1 MAMKNMVQNAF
12 SFACAA
18 VNASKAVA
26 LLAAIGTGVAC
37 PSSAFAQSVSGD
49 WLVEADTNLT
59 EDVAV
64 DGALVVPP
72 GVTVNLNGHELAA
85 KSLRGA
91 EIFEDGSG
99 VKYERLDYIESDGTQ
114 YIITDFTPAAGDRV
128 EIQIAFTEDGGN
140 YSGIIS
146 TRSSDGGN
154 GFSLWRTGS
163 NGGAAD
169 LAYAIR
175 ADYGTYNGERF
186 LRSLG
191 DKMKA
196 SAGIRRI
203 VMHSGWPGNGKYAV
217 VLKDE
222 SDATLAV
229 VSDLDTGSYNPA
241 GPLALMTNGKWID
254 GTFTPGDGF
263 NAKLRFYWLKF
274 DADGA
279 KCTIYPVRRLSDG
292 TLGAFNAVT
301 RKFLPPATGTFT
313 KCGEYTGFAGGTV
326 ADAFT
331 QGTRD
336 LTVADASR
344 VTQVGTLYDET
355 YSMASLFNNNYKH
368 PRDYPTAQQNWS
380 TQRILAKKEN
390 LPVKV
395 DYDFGD
401 GTPQVVDAYKMYF
414 NQSEGFEKRAPK
426 AWKFY
431 GSNDPAAKGGADD
444 ALWTLLDERT
454 SETNWQRPEERVFSF
469 KNETPYRFYRI
480 CFSAAQDDTDGF
492 LELVQLEYFRA
503 GRLRITVPQGETVKN
518 AGVAVSGDVLVV
530 KDGAGTLNMA
540 KASAG
545 FGGERRLSLLVKE
558 GYAVKTGATPCGA
571 SGSLIQVEDGAQFDL
586 NGDSYGHYD
595 YAIAGSGPDGAA
607 VAGALVNNTTV
618 ENAWDSKLFMRNIYL
633 KDDATIG
640 GTQNI
645 GMSYGSGTS
654 WAYLNGH
661 ALTYRM
667 ASGVMIYNSRIG
679 YAGPG
684 EIVLAGGRFRPTVAD
699 YPVSGDVS
707 IRVLSGGVYDAQDKA
722 PTQPVREFTFAA
734 GGTYAHTWNNYAN
747 LTTAVVLDK
756 YAPNTVTASGSY
768 EAAPKVQLGA
778 SGGLAPTLD
787 LSLHSAT
794 FDGTTTTFFGGATVT
809 VDIGGRTVQPGE
821 RLVSWTVPPPE
832 TTSFVLRGTGA
843 YITELEMS
851 LEAANDGLVVRAAAT
866 PAYAEWD
873 VANER
878 WKFLNGAG
886 EPFPLEWTGGVT
898 PAMSV
903 RFASLAEYEAIASAS
918 SGLAPASYILTAL
931 PLAAGAGTIDMTGFD
946 FAPAFG
952 VEIDLKGNTLKLPA
966 SAMGSAVAF
975 TVTNTAETVG
985 TLLVD
990 VASGETVENTAMAI
1004 GGPVKVLKTGEGT
1017 FLASKANQTYTGGT
1031 EVTEGELRC
1040 GRAGDALPYGA
1051 ENGEIVVSKTGSRL
1065 GVMEMNGKVN
1075 YNAYRLVLNGGRLQ
1089 NTLAAAS
1096 NGSIL
1101 WDNLRLEDDSFITVT
1116 QFYGFIGMWYGP
1128 TEIDLNGHTLTV
1140 NIGGGMDFLLCST
1153 TIHDGTFHVASGG
1166 FLQTMG
1172 GTTVTATDNVTMKLN
1187 CAFRMNGP
1195 MDVANYESLYAD
1207 GWNRESGKMRVYGTF
1222 TPTTDYFWGC
1232 EMQDGST
1239 LDLSGKSGTWST
1251 RNLTGSSMGGVR
1263 DVTFAK
1269 GTAEAPSTI
1278 TVKVDPANAAI
1289 RSLARQKDPETGAYC
1304 GYIVKWTDTAAASR
1318 PDATV
1323 KFQLDPVS
1331 KGAFKLEAKDD
1342 GLVLFPAGG
1351 LMLII
1356 R

>member
-1 MAMKNMVQNAF
+1 MTMKNIADNFA
-12 SFACAA
+12 SFKRAA
-18 VNASKAVA
+18 ANASKTVA
-26 LLAAIGTGVAC
+26 LLAAIGTGTAC

-91 EIFEDGSG
+91 EIYEDGSG

-114 YIITDFTPAAGDRV
+114 YIITDFTPAAGDRA

-146 TRSSDGGN
+146 TRDENGGN
-154 GFSLWRTGS
+154 GFNLWRTGS
-163 NGGAAD
+163 NGGTPS

-186 LRSLG
+186 LRNLG

-241 GPLALMTNGKWID
+241 GPLALMTNGKWIN

-292 TLGAFNAVT
+292 MLGAFNTVT

-313 KCGEYTGFAGGTV
+313 KCGEYAGSAGGTV

-344 VTQVGTLYDET
+344 VTQVGTMYNET
-355 YSMASLFNNNYKH
+355 YSMANLFNNNYVH
-368 PRDYPTAQQNWS
+368 PSIGAPSFGGGVNWS
-380 TQRILAKKEN
+380 TQRILVRKEN
-390 LPVKV
+390 LPVKA
-395 DYDFGD
+395 DYDFGA
-401 GTPQVVDAYKMYF
+401 GTPQVVDAYRFYF
-414 NQSEGFEKRAPK
+414 AQGSDYTGRAPK
-426 AWKFY
+426 AWKLF
-431 GSNDPAAKGGADD
+431 GSNNPEAKGGDD
-444 ALWTLLDERT
+444 SLWTLLDERT
-454 SETNWQRPEERVFSF
+454 DETGWGTSEQRVYSF
-469 KNETPYRFYRI
+469 RNETAYRFYRVS
-480 CFSAAQDDTDGF
+480 FEEENGRDDI
-492 LELVQLEYFRA
+492 LELIQVEYFRS

-558 GYAVKTGATPCGA
+558 GYAVKTGDTPCGA
-571 SGSLIQVEDGAQFDL
+571 SGSLIQVEGGAQFDL

-595 YAIAGSGPDGAA
+595 YAIAGSGPAGAA
-607 VAGALVNNTTV
+607 VAGALVNNTAV

-734 GGTYAHTWNNYAN
+734 GGTYAHTWPNYAN

-778 SGGLAPTLD
+778 SGGLEPTLD

-794 FDGTTTTFFGGATVT
+794 FDGSTTTFFDGAKVT

-821 RLVSWTVPPPE
+821 KLVSWTTPPPAA
-832 TTSFVLRGTGA
+832 TSFVLQGTGE
-843 YITELEMS
+843 YIEELAMS

-873 VANER
+873 VANGT
-878 WKFLNGAG
+878 WKFLNGDG

-966 SAMGSAVAF
+966 SAMGNAVAF

-1004 GGPVKVLKTGEGT
+1004 GGAVKVLKTGEGT
-1017 FLASKANQTYTGGT
+1017 FIASKANQTYTGGT
-1031 EVTEGELRC
+1031 EVAEGQLRC
-1040 GRAGDALPYGA
+1040 GLNGDVLPYGA
-1051 ENGEIVVSKTGSRL
+1051 GDGEIKISKTGDLL
-1065 GVMEMNGKVN
+1065 GVMEMNGKAN
-1075 YNAYRLVLNGGRLQ
+1075 YHTYKFVLDGGRLQ
-1089 NTLAAAS
+1089 NTLAA
-1096 NGSIL
+1096 GSDQYIL
-1101 WDNLRLEDDSFITVT
+1101 WDNLRLESDSFLTVT
-1116 QFYGFIGMWYGP
+1116 KFYGFIGNGYGP

-1140 NIGGGMDFLLCST
+1140 DIANSTDFLLCNT
-1153 TIHDGTFHVASGG
+1153 TIHDGVFDVVSGG
-1166 FLQTMG
+1166 YLQTWRS
-1172 GTTVTATDNVTMKLN
+1172 TTTATDNGTMRLN
-1187 CAFRMNGP
+1187 CALRLKAQ
-1195 MDVANYESLYAD
+1195 MDVENYESLYTD
-1207 GWNRESGKMRVYGTF
+1207 GWNREGGKMRVYGTF

-1239 LDLSGKSGTWST
+1239 IDLSGKSGTWST

-1289 RSLARQKDPETGAYC
+1289 KSLAKQKDPETGAYS
-1304 GYIVKWTDTAAASR
+1304 GYIVKWTDTTAADR

-1323 KFQLDPVS
+1323 KFKLDPAS
-1331 KGAFKLEAKDD
+1331 KGVFKLEAKAD
-1342 GLVLFPAGG
+1342 GLVLRPAGG
-1351 LMLII
+1351 FMLII